1 MDNVAVCKSANHVQV
16 QNLYLLHL
24 RGKERHPQVYSEN
37 LEFYQNTINPC
48 EENLF
53 ITKHRE
59 RDNEIKGRVDRDK
72 KNSKRKKVI

>member
-1 MDNVAVCKSANHVQV
+1 MDNVAICKPANHVQV

-24 RGKERHPQVYSEN
+24 RGKERNPQVYYEN
-37 LEFYQNTINPC
+37 LKFYQNTINPC

-59 RDNEIKGRVDRDK
+59 RDNEIKGRVD
-72 KNSKRKKVI
+72 KRQEE

>member
-37 LEFYQNTINPC
+37 LKFYQNTINPC

-59 RDNEIKGRVDRDK
+59 RDNEIKGRVDKDK